1 MSTIARQ
8 CDMLKHGSKYKHHD
22 VPPESLLIVCELD
35 DKGHLEGLLQ
45 VLCEHE
51 GDEMPQ
57 VKGL

>member
-1 MSTIARQ
+1 MSTIKSQ
-8 CDMLKHGSKYKHHD
+8 CDLLKHGSKHKHYEA
-22 VPPESLLIVCELD
+22 PPESLLIICELD
-35 DKGHLEGLLQ
+35 DKGHLKGFLQ